1 MKKLIDA
8 YIYRER
14 KHEIEFLLLQR
25 AKNKIYAGQWRMVG
39 GKVEREEEYAQ
50 AALREIYEEVQLT
63 PSFFWVVPSV
73 NTFFEAKSNQILHI
87 PAFAAKA
94 SNSFIPALDDEHTQY
109 KWIQK
114 SEITT
119 HIFWPE
125 QQRLMNLIA
134 NLVQNKRI
142 VPEWIVEI

>member
-1 MKKLIDA
+1 MA
-8 YIYRER
+8 Y
-14 KHEIEFLLLQR
+14 
-25 AKNKIYAGQWRMVG
+25 GG

-63 PSFFWVVPSV
+63 PSFFLGS
-73 NTFFEAKSNQILHI
+73 TLGEYFFEAKSNQIHHI

-94 SNSFIPALDDEHTQY
+94 SNSFIPALDDEHTQH

-119 HIFWPE
+119 TYFG
-125 QQRLMNLIA
+125 
-134 NLVQNKRI
+134 QNNRDS
-142 VPEWIVEI
+142 